1 MYLGD
6 IRYRVDA
13 KAQAEKRPF
22 AHVMIP
28 RFTGARFCLDQETKT
43 PAIGQYYTQI
53 MQDDLRNHMIVDDV
67 LACVKEGRNCL
78 LLSERTRHVE
88 MLSDFLG
95 KHVDNVLVMTGGK
108 TNAETAEQMERLRN
122 APTDEPLV
130 ICATGKYIGEGFDE
144 ARLDTLFLTMPISW
158 QGTLAQYAGRLHRL
172 YEGKREARVY
182 DYIDNNAEMLEK
194 MYHKRLKGYS
204 SIGYHVAA
212 EHQSA
217 VVGSDIIYDQN
228 TFQERFL
235 HDLDQSRKS
244 IVIVSP
250 YVTMRRI
257 RWLETTF
264 CKTME
269 RRVLISVITR
279 PANSFQGRSGENAQ
293 AAIDHLTKSGITVRC
308 HEAIHQKYAIIDD
321 MIVWYGSINLL
332 SFGTSQE
339 SIMRLSSGSVARAL
353 RID

>member
-28 RFTGARFCLDQETKT
+28 RFTGARFTLDQKTKT
-43 PAIGQYYTQI
+43 PAIGQYYSQI

-67 LACVKEGRNCL
+67 AACVKEGRNYL

-88 MLSDFLG
+88 MLADSLR
-95 KHVDNVLVMTGGK
+95 KH
-108 TNAETAEQMERLRN
+108 
-122 APTDEPLV
+122 
-130 ICATGKYIGEGFDE
+130 
-144 ARLDTLFLTMPISW
+144 
-158 QGTLAQYAGRLHRL
+158 
-172 YEGKREARVY
+172 
-182 DYIDNNAEMLEK
+182 IDNNAEMLEK
-194 MYHKRLKGYS
+194 MYHKRLRGYS

-217 VVGSDIIYDQN
+217 TVGGDIIYDQN

-235 HDLDQSRKS
+235 HDLDQTRKS
-244 IVIVSP
+244 VLIVSP
-250 YVTMRRI
+250 YVTMRRVH
-257 RWLETTF
+257 WLESVF
-264 CKTME
+264 SKVVE
-269 RRVLISVITR
+269 SRVPITVITR
-279 PANSFQGRSGENAQ
+279 PADSFQGRSGENAR
-293 AAIDHLTKSGITVRC
+293 AAIHHLMERGITVRC
-308 HEAIHQKYAIIDD
+308 REVIHQKYAIIDD
-321 MIVWYGSINLL
+321 VIVWYGSINLL

-353 RID
+353 LID